1 MLSDKLNI
9 TDIYCVWPFYSK
21 SHIVGTRQYYANT
34 HRYYE
39 LSYVL
44 DGESLSTYNG
54 KTVRNSPGTVQFL
67 PKKTAEN
74 KHYIDFISKYSCI
87 TFFFDSDVPLSNE
100 IMTFDLSNN
109 SKVKAIFEKA
119 LHIWSRG
126 ETGHYH
132 KCASLLYRV
141 LYEVEKSCCADY
153 MASSAEKRIEP
164 AVEYIHNYYCDRDFS
179 YECLPALCGL
189 KYSYFF
195 RLFVKRFGISPS
207 QYVKKM
213 KIEKACQLLWINKFS
228 VTQIAEML
236 GYSDVYY
243 FSRQF
248 KDQMGVAPS
257 HYVSSI
263 PQL

>member
-1 MLSDKLNI
+1 
-9 TDIYCVWPFYSK
+9 
-21 SHIVGTRQYYANT
+21 
-34 HRYYE
+34 
-39 LSYVL
+39 
-44 DGESLSTYNG
+44 
-54 KTVRNSPGTVQFL
+54 
-67 PKKTAEN
+67 
-74 KHYIDFISKYSCI
+74 
-87 TFFFDSDVPLSNE
+87 
-100 IMTFDLSNN
+100 
-109 SKVKAIFEKA
+109 
-119 LHIWSRG
+119 
-126 ETGHYH
+126 
-132 KCASLLYRV
+132 
-141 LYEVEKSCCADY
+141 

-164 AVEYIHNYYCDRDFS
+164 AVEYIHHYYCDRDFS